1 MKNSTKRCK
10 AVLIAIIMVVAMLF
24 SACGNK
30 NAVNTDTDNVEEL
43 KEQIESLMA
52 ENEEL
57 RQKLSQEGETE
68 IASSGTEQ
76 ATAETGSAEQ
86 EETEGQEAEAK
97 ACGFESGRKT
107 DKSKR
112 VQTHLMAPGLPV
124 LDGAA
129 AAMVCR
135 VRQVVKYEDH
145 TVFFAEIEV
154 AEETEA
160 KPLPYVSGDYF
171 PAG

>member
-1 MKNSTKRCK
+1 
-10 AVLIAIIMVVAMLF
+10 ML
-24 SACGNK
+24 A
-30 NAVNTDTDNVEEL
+30 
-43 KEQIESLMA
+43 
-52 ENEEL
+52 
-57 RQKLSQEGETE
+57 
-68 IASSGTEQ
+68 
-76 ATAETGSAEQ
+76 
-86 EETEGQEAEAK
+86 EGQEAAAK

>member
-1 MKNSTKRCK
+1 MFFTAGQFAKIHNINKRT
-10 AVLIAIIMVVAMLF
+10 LHYYDEIGLF
-24 SACGNK
+24 SPSHRGDNGYRYYTYQQSPTLEMLLALRELGMSIEEIK
-30 NAVNTDTDNVEEL
+30 NYMESPSVPAL
-43 KEQIESLMA
+43 KELLA
-52 ENEEL
+52 E
-57 RQKLSQEGETE
+57 R
-68 IASSGTEQ
+68 
-76 ATAETGSAEQ
+76 
-86 EETEGQEAEAK
+86 QEAAAK